1 MTEQSTYQFTN
12 SPFHRLP
19 IFGHISYYRPGDVL
33 ENRLALSR
41 AGLHRPPRTGVSG
54 SEAEGAESIILADQY
69 EDDDFQEA
77 VITYSG
83 SGGRDPRTGRQT
95 THQEMTGRNRMLR
108 RSLETGQP
116 VRVFRKINEATGSGY
131 RYEGLYQVT
140 DAVYEPGKSGFLVWK
155 FRLEPAPLEL

>member
-1 MTEQSTYQFTN
+1 M
-12 SPFHRLP
+12 PH
-19 IFGHISYYRPGDVL
+19 FGHVSYYRPGDVL

-69 EDDDFQEA
+69 EDDDFRETDL
-77 VITYSG
+77 TYSG
-83 SGGRDPRTGRQT
+83 SGGRDPRTGKQT
-95 THQEMTGRNRMLR
+95 THQQMTGRNRMLH

-116 VRVFRKINEATGSGY
+116 VRVFRRIATETGSGY

-140 DAVYEPGKSGFLVWK
+140 EAVYEPGKAGFLVWK
-155 FRLEPAPLEL
+155 FRLVPQQAV